1 MKSLRERV
9 AQNFTFDEIG
19 SGETLSHDEL
29 ISFLARSRDTDSSVI
44 ATIRRQ
50 VAKENRNADLSAA
63 DQAVLSWVA
72 EAFND
77 WSENFPI
84 ENPLGDQIK
93 RLQPLAVAVAITDDR
108 FFEPGNHDL
117 HLLLDALQNGA
128 VGWQVRLERAGQMLE
143 QRIERAVEK
152 ALEWFR
158 DRQTDLATITREL
171 VSANERDAARAG
183 RMVQRLAETEQAN
196 LQKLTAKR
204 EAALLINRCLS
215 EYLLPSAI
223 GDFFKGAWYDS
234 AQRVLVK
241 HGGTSPEWEQMAK
254 TTRHLAQ
261 SVQSVEGDE
270 VERDR
275 QAQLLRHI
283 PGQLRRWLVSLEH
296 DSDATDG
303 AIGLV
308 EYAHLRLQHGQK
320 LDLIQI
326 PPLEL
331 DEADSDEEA
340 WDNDLLEGDWYRFED
355 ESGEL
360 RAQLVLQLANGRHL
374 LFANFVGLKALD
386 LSRRAFRQR
395 LEDGFA
401 RELPKRAT
409 FSLSL
414 LSAAGIKDD
423 ASLQQFLD
431 PAFREEPEPVP
442 APQGQEVPE
451 RGPEP
456 VPPPQAPVQTEPAA
470 TAVSGIEAVTETA
483 STPSSAPSSAPT
495 ATPGTPPPMVP
506 GQPPPV
512 VAPGVRIETAA
523 QSELPGAEVN
533 PNNLIDPVLAPPAGA
548 EVDTG
553 FEPAQQSAP
562 SSDPSPPEP
571 PPNPSSGQHTSPSQ
585 DQSSRAAPQANLTN
599 TVEPSQVQPP
609 PQAPQIAAQPSGAPP
624 PIESSPI
631 PVPGPGPDSQ
641 GSAPAAAAPVA
652 PQAPT
657 AAPGRVEAT
666 APPVP
671 GSQPPASPPN
681 PVPAEPQTSVP
692 PPSTPAREVEVPMG
706 AWLGFH
712 DGETPIMAKLAVY
725 DPRRDNYIFVNRKG
739 IALRELSRAELVAL
753 IDRGLVDILET
764 RCYFRDEVERARGED
779 S

>member
-1 MKSLRERV
+1 MTLSPRHLPLMKSLRERV
-9 AQNFTFDEIG
+9 AQNFAFDEIG
-19 SGETLSHDEL
+19 SGDTLSHEEL

-50 VAKENRNADLSAA
+50 VAKENRNADLSAT

-84 ENPLGDQIK
+84 ESPLGDQIK
-93 RLQPLAVAVAITDDR
+93 RLQPLAVAIAITDDR

-171 VSANERDAARAG
+171 ISANERDAARAG
-183 RMVQRLAETEQAN
+183 RMVQRLAETEQAS

-204 EAALLINRCLS
+204 DAALLINKCLS
-215 EYLLPSAI
+215 EYPLPSAI

-261 SVQSVEGDE
+261 SVQSIEGDE
-270 VERDR
+270 VEKDR
-275 QAQLLRHI
+275 QAQLLRHL

-331 DEADSDEEA
+331 DEPESDDEA
-340 WDNDLLEGDWYRFED
+340 WDNDFLEGDWYRFED

-442 APQGQEVPE
+442 APQGQEAKQ
-451 RGPEP
+451 G
-456 VPPPQAPVQTEPAA
+456 
-470 TAVSGIEAVTETA
+470 
-483 STPSSAPSSAPT
+483 
-495 ATPGTPPPMVP
+495 
-506 GQPPPV
+506 
-512 VAPGVRIETAA
+512 
-523 QSELPGAEVN
+523 
-533 PNNLIDPVLAPPAGA
+533 AGA
-548 EVDTG
+548 E
-553 FEPAQQSAP
+553 
-562 SSDPSPPEP
+562 PP
-571 PPNPSSGQHTSPSQ
+571 
-585 DQSSRAAPQANLTN
+585 R
-599 TVEPSQVQPP
+599 
-609 PQAPQIAAQPSGAPP
+609 
-624 PIESSPI
+624 
-631 PVPGPGPDSQ
+631 
-641 GSAPAAAAPVA
+641 
-652 PQAPT
+652 
-657 AAPGRVEAT
+657 
-666 APPVP
+666 
-671 GSQPPASPPN
+671 
-681 PVPAEPQTSVP
+681 
-692 PPSTPAREVEVPMG
+692 
-706 AWLGFH
+706 
-712 DGETPIMAKLAVY
+712 
-725 DPRRDNYIFVNRKG
+725 
-739 IALRELSRAELVAL
+739 ALRLDGV
-753 IDRGLVDILET
+753 
-764 RCYFRDEVERARGED
+764 
-779 S
+779 